1 MRAIKAGATDFI
13 PKPWEKEKL
22 LATLSSALE
31 LRESRA
37 EVRNLKKQVEIL
49 SSPEDAGFEIIGES
63 EPIAGYFR
71 YGR

>member
-1 MRAIKAGATDFI
+1 MAGEDKEDRPGRGWFFMTAYSDTDKAVRAIKAGATDFI

-37 EVRNLKKQVEIL
+37 EVRNLKK
-49 SSPEDAGFEIIGES
+49 
-63 EPIAGYFR
+63 
-71 YGR
+71 